1 MRVRL
6 LGTGSA
12 DGWPNAFCACAS
24 CLAAHREGRLRSP
37 TSALVDGRL
46 LLDCGPETPR
56 AALRHDGGLGQVSQ
70 ILVTHDHPDHSA
82 PMAMLARFWA
92 GRTEPITVVG
102 PAPVIAAWSSW
113 VGPKDP
119 VSWTVATPGDVLEA
133 DGYTVRVLAADH
145 GEVEAVMY
153 DVTAPDGGRLLYAT
167 DTGSLSEATLRATQ
181 DAGYDLVMMEATF
194 GDRQGPG
201 APSGDDHLDLRS
213 FADQLVRLRGA
224 GAITATTRVVP
235 VHLSHHSPPDLAERV
250 ARWGARL
257 VDDGYEFRTG
267 ATDRPGGG
275 VVVEPIAPGAHLP
288 RRTVV
293 LGGARSGKS
302 RAAEQLLTTVPG
314 VTYVATGFVPDGT
327 DPEWSERVAKH
338 RARRPR
344 QWRTLETTDIGAV
357 LRGADGPV
365 LVDCIGMWLTS
376 VMTQSGA
383 WRDADG
389 WRQAVTQHV
398 DALLDAWHAAQ
409 VPVIAVTN
417 EVGSGVVPSSTSGRL
432 FRDQL
437 GAVNTR
443 LSMAS
448 EQVLLVVAGRTIDL
462 AQSSA
467 PSLSPTGSLAP
478 ADHHGPASATTPGPM
493 TAAAD
498 LAAVPDPA

>member
-24 CLAAHREGRLRSP
+24 CLAAHRQGRLRSP

-56 AALRHDGGLGQVSQ
+56 AALRHDDGLGQVSH

-113 VGPKDP
+113 VGPQDP
-119 VSWTVATPGDVLEA
+119 VSWTVATPGDVLAA

-167 DTGSLSEATLRATQ
+167 DTGSLSETTVRATQ
-181 DAGYDLVMMEATF
+181 DAGYHLVMMEATF

-201 APSGDDHLDLRS
+201 APSGNDHLDLRS
-213 FADQLVRLRGA
+213 FADQLVRLRGV
-224 GAITATTRVVP
+224 GAITSATEIVP
-235 VHLSHHSPPDLAERV
+235 VHLSHHSPPDLAQRV
-250 ARWGARL
+250 ARWGGRL
-257 VDDGYEFRTG
+257 VDDGYQFLTER
-267 ATDRPGGG
+267 AEPAGGHDPTTSA
-275 VVVEPIAPGAHLP
+275 ERLP
-288 RRTVV
+288 RRTVIT
-293 LGGARSGKS
+293 GGARSGKS
-302 RAAEQLLTTVPG
+302 RAAEQLLTTCVD

-327 DPEWSERVAKH
+327 DAEWSERVARH
-338 RARRPR
+338 RARRPQ
-344 QWRTLETTDIGAV
+344 QWRTLETTDIGAA

-365 LVDCIGMWLTS
+365 LVDCVGMWLTS
-376 VMTQSGA
+376 VMTQCGA
-383 WRDADG
+383 WRDAAG
-389 WRQAVTQHV
+389 WRESVEQHV
-398 DALLDAWHAAQ
+398 DALLDAWHAAR

-417 EVGSGVVPSSTSGRL
+417 EVGSGVVPGSTSGRL
-432 FRDQL
+432 FRDLL
-437 GAVNTR
+437 GIVNTR
-443 LSMAS
+443 LSLAS
-448 EQVLLVVAGRTIDL
+448 ESVLLVVAGRTLDL
-462 AQSSA
+462 AR
-467 PSLSPTGSLAP
+467 P
-478 ADHHGPASATTPGPM
+478 ADPAVRRAPVAASTQDPQTSAVDLTVVTEPAGRPSG
-493 TAAAD
+493 AA
-498 LAAVPDPA
+498 